1 MRSSLLILLILAFAG
16 LQAQQIK
23 LITEVERRPGA
34 SQATLLI
41 SGISNHDTSYTLD
54 SVRMSVMAINACH
67 TFSFASAG
75 GAFMSWGFTNMQ
87 YLDSAFNVNYLGVNY
102 DRRYYFAHQDHPGAS
117 SSLIIPDSSQAPIR
131 LLEVRFMGS
140 CPHRVYLEST
150 VDNPN
155 NTFIDSTGS
164 LLTYC
169 VEDRGWFS
177 PNCAVNFIYAE
188 DNPLVSL
195 KYNFRGSGPYS
206 DSVKWDFGD
215 GTIIQGTSYGPS
227 HTYTR
232 PGIYD
237 VCLSA
242 VDTLGCSSSRCIK
255 ISVAQD
261 TPVCRV
267 NRIRIAQNRDRG
279 SRAFSIIPS
288 SILGDS
294 VQISPGDGS
303 PDFKGARFQPLA
315 NHHYPAVDTYQV
327 RLIAYANRYDGLQ
340 TCADTAYEQVIVPD
354 PEVRMCVELG
364 PGNQDDTL
372 FFYLSNLTK
381 DTLAIRGIG
390 TAVYMDESCLDIE
403 SYQTPLLPIFGSFL
417 NLNPFFAKSDTL
429 AFQIPSGETYKRAAG
444 LSHSRNQQDSTKRD
458 FLLYPHP
465 DSTVLV
471 GKFIV
476 KGSCKNSFYVPLRED
491 GGLYS
496 NGAAIGFSNPDG
508 SPGGQIA
515 ALMTTG
521 CSTSVGIENNVQED
535 KGITTWPNPSNNLV
549 YVKLNNMP
557 VDSYVF
563 RVLDLYGRQV
573 FHINL
578 RIGSEI
584 TIRLP
589 LGHLSEGLYYLEVYK
604 NGEESS
610 SKFVEQVM
618 IGG

>member
-41 SGISNHDTSYTLD
+41 SAISKNDTSYTLD

-87 YLDSAFNVNYLGVNY
+87 YLDSAFSTNYLGVNY

-117 SSLIIPDSSQAPIR
+117 SSLIIPDSSQTPIR

-195 KYNFRGSGPYS
+195 KYNFRGWGPYS

-215 GTIIQGTSYGPS
+215 GTIIQGTAYRPS

-261 TPVCRV
+261 TPVCRMDS
-267 NRIRIAQNRDRG
+267 IRVLQQRNRG
-279 SRAFSIIPS
+279 SRAFTITPYSF
-288 SILGDS
+288 LGDS
-294 VQISPGDGS
+294 VQIDLGDGS
-303 PDFKGARFQPLA
+303 PAFKLVKNQSIVGYQ
-315 NHHYPAVDTYQV
+315 YPKVDTYQV
-327 RLIAYANRYDGLQ
+327 RAIAYANRYDGLQ
-340 TCADTAYEQVIVPD
+340 TCADTGYASVVVPK

-364 PGNQDDTL
+364 PGNQQDTL
-372 FFYLSNLTK
+372 FFSITNLTN
-381 DTLAIRGIG
+381 DTLPVRSIG
-390 TAVYMDESCLDIE
+390 CVAFLDASCLNATG
-403 SYQTPLLPIFGSFL
+403 YATPLENILGRFDPIT
-417 NLNPFFAKSDTL
+417 PRFFVEDTVT
-429 AFQIPSGETYKRAAG
+429 FTDQNGITYNRVAG
-444 LSHSRNQQDSTKRD
+444 LSHFRNTMDQTKSD
-458 FLLYPHP
+458 YMLLPEK
-465 DSTVLV
+465 DTSILIA
-471 GKFIV
+471 GFALS
-476 KGSCKNSFYVPLRED
+476 GSCKTHFKSVLADESRFF
-491 GGLYS
+491 G
-496 NGAAIGFSNPDG
+496 NGVSIGYSNPDG
-508 SPGGQIA
+508 TPASTYP
-515 ALMTTG
+515 ALMTMG
-521 CSTSVGIENNVQED
+521 CST
-535 KGITTWPNPSNNLV
+535 TTSLEEVINPDIPQISIWPNPAGDLV
-549 YVKLNNMP
+549 LVSLKGAKPGTYHI
-557 VDSYVF
+557 
-563 RVLDLYGRQV
+563 RVRDALGRELQYWRRTMQ
-573 FHINL
+573 NGL
-578 RIGSEI
+578 A
-584 TIRLP
+584 IRL
-589 LGHLSEGLYYLEVYK
+589 HLDDLPDGMYYVEV
-604 NGEESS
+604 
-610 SKFVEQVM
+610 QDDAQQLPVM
-618 IGG
+618 SQPMMVRK